1 MLAGGDG
8 VIEARRIRKGAVTAL
23 ICAVA
28 TAVICIANLLAA
40 RQHNARITAPYAV
53 PPWAVRSPT
62 PPRKIEPP
70 PASALPRSRAAQPIN
85 ADNGT
90 ANLPAPSKP
99 ARSAFA
105 NGGGQMSPPPAPLSV
120 KAPGHPLEPRRVI
133 GKCQVQMFG
142 DVSFGY
148 MSYCFYSVQC
158 RDSTP
163 VCLTCS
169 EAWSLPALE
178 VPLLHTSRPPL
189 PVQSDARVW
198 LLTAPMP

>member
-1 MLAGGDG
+1 MMTAGMDG
-8 VIEARRIRKGAVTAL
+8 VEARRLRKGAVTAL

-28 TAVICIANLLAA
+28 TAIICIANLLAA
-40 RQHNARITAPYAV
+40 GQHNNRIAAPYAV
-53 PPWAVRSPT
+53 PPWAVRLPT

-70 PASALPRSRAAQPIN
+70 PASVLPRSRAPQPIN
-85 ADNGT
+85 A
-90 ANLPAPSKP
+90 
-99 ARSAFA
+99 
-105 NGGGQMSPPPAPLSV
+105 
-120 KAPGHPLEPRRVI
+120 GHPLEPRKLI

-148 MSYCFYSVQC
+148 ISYCFYSVQC

>member
-1 MLAGGDG
+1 MTRRRLGTAGLS
-8 VIEARRIRKGAVTAL
+8 VVVFAVVTAVL
-23 ICAVA
+23 CI
-28 TAVICIANLLAA
+28 IANLAA
-40 RQHNARITAPYAV
+40 RYGRAV
-53 PPWAVRSPT
+53 AVG
-62 PPRKIEPP
+62 PP
-70 PASALPRSRAAQPIN
+70 PAWVVSPLPVPSDRRHLIDRRKLHAIVFQPALLAAPH
-85 ADNGT
+85 
-90 ANLPAPSKP
+90 APPSE
-99 ARSAFA
+99 
-105 NGGGQMSPPPAPLSV
+105 